1 MLTNLMKI
9 KEDKEKTNNMIK
21 KKKNKNK
28 ILNNNV
34 VVDKEDQ
41 PLVDFH

>member
-21 KKKNKNK
+21 KKKNKHK
-28 ILNNNV
+28 ILNNV